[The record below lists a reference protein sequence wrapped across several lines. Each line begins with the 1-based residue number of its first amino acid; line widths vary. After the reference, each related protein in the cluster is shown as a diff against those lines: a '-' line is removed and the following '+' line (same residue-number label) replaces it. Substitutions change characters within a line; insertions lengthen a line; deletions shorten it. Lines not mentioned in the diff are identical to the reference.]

1 MPSARLLFYMR
12 MESHH
17 LNHPRPAAGHQV
29 LLLPVPTT
37 VCNHA
42 LRSLRHFVEQ
52 EHGAQG
58 TFASEDATMPPQVKL
73 TLLSPAAALDRD
85 LILDQQVVEIGGPQ
99 AGGRRLAGAAACT
112 SARGRCVVRGY
123 RAARHKL
130 CYGLLSLRDSPQAHS
145 EKNGALSVATI
156 NCIGK
161 QNKCSS

>member
-1 MPSARLLFYMR
+1 

-99 AGGRRLAGAAACT
+99 AGGRRARRRCCLHVRAGQ
-112 SARGRCVVRGY
+112 V
-123 RAARHKL
+123 L
-130 CYGLLSLRDSPQAHS
+130 DS
-145 EKNGALSVATI
+145 
-156 NCIGK
+156 
-161 QNKCSS
+161 